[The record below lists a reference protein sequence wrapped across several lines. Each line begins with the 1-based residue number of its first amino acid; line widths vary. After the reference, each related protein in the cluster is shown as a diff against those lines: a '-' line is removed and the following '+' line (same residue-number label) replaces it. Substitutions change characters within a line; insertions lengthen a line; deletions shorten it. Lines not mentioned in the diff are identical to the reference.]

1 MGDAE
6 FAGGGSVDWTVT
18 NSDGESG
25 GGDKKQCKGK
35 DKDPKIGGSF
45 AVLVNGK
52 LVATSPATKGN
63 TITVLWGPDA
73 DPYTSGTAQT
83 NQAPPRSK

>member
-6 FAGGGSVDWTVT
+6 FEGGGSVDWTVT

-35 DKDPKIGGSF
+35 DKDPKTGGSF
-45 AVLVNGK
+45 AVVVNGD
-52 LVATSPATKGN
+52 LVATPSATKGN
-63 TITVLWGPDA
+63 KIQILWGPEA
-73 DPYTSGTAQT
+73 ERYLAATT
-83 NQAPPRSK
+83 QAPPKK